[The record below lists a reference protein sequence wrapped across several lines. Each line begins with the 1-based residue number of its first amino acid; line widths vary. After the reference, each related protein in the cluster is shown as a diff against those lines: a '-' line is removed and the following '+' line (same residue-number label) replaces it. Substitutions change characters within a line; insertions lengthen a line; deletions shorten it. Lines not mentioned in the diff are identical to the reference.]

1 MLEIAEFA
9 VSVLIL
15 VAVLFEAV
23 ISYKAYLLRVHEGTG
38 KKAVKRRIGLN
49 VR

>member
-23 ISYKAYLLRVHEGTG
+23 ISYKAYLLRVDEAG
-38 KKAVKRRIGLN
+38 KRPLKRRIGIN